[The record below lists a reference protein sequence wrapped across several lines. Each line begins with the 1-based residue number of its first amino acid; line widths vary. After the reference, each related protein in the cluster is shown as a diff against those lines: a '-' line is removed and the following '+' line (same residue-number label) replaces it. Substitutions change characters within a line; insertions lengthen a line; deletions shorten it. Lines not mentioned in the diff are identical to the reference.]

1 MQVRFDAGFN
11 RDLRHM
17 RNDANLRRRVERAIA
32 GIESAPTL
40 SQIPGIARMTASGAY
55 YRIRIGDYRLGFE
68 VEGDIAIL
76 ISFGHR
82 KEIYRRFP

>member
-11 RDLRHM
+11 RDLRRM

-40 SQIPGIARMTASGAY
+40 SQIQGIARMTASGAY

-82 KEIYRRFP
+82 RDVYRRFP

>member
-11 RDLRHM
+11 RDLRRI

-40 SQIPGIARMTASGAY
+40 SQISGIRRMNVSCRF
-55 YRIRIGDYRLGFE
+55 YRIRIGDYRLGLE
-68 VEGDIAIL
+68 VEGDIVIL
-76 ISFGHR
+76 LSFGHR
-82 KEIYRRFP
+82 KDVYRRFP